1 MAVILSVA
9 ALLFSAFVFFYN
21 RRSSKRELLLRIHE
35 QLLAPE
41 RQHGR
46 RVLFEM
52 VERAETPHD
61 LKADDFRDANHALS
75 LLGMLGFIYCKRY
88 IPRHDV
94 LDLWALTATRVVD
107 AAEKSG
113 FLALR
118 DAQNGAPIW
127 PYLRRFVDDA
137 RRHIDRTSAR

>member
-1 MAVILSVA
+1 MAVVLSVL

-21 RRSSKRELLLRIHE
+21 RRSNKRELLLRFHE

-46 RVLFEM
+46 RVLFEL
-52 VERAETPHD
+52 VERNQGPDDLTAEE
-61 LKADDFRDANHALS
+61 FRDANHSLS
-75 LLGMLGFIYCKRY
+75 LLGMLGFLFCKRY

-94 LDLWALTATRVVD
+94 LDLWALTAVRVFD

-118 DAQNGAPIW
+118 DAQNGAPPW
-127 PYLRRFVDDA
+127 PYLHPFVTDA
-137 RRHIDRTSAR
+137 RRHLRRMSAR

>member
-1 MAVILSVA
+1 MAVILSIA
-9 ALLFSAFVFFYN
+9 ALLFSAFVFVYN
-21 RRSSKRELLLRIHE
+21 RRSSKRELLLRMHE
-35 QLLAPE
+35 QLLSPE

-46 RVLFEM
+46 RVLFEL
-52 VERAETPHD
+52 VERNQTPEN
-61 LKADDFRDANHALS
+61 LTVEEFRDANHALS

-88 IPRHDV
+88 IPRQDV
-94 LDLWALTATRVVD
+94 LDLWALTTMRVVD

-127 PYLRRFVDDA
+127 PYLRRFVEDA
-137 RRHIDRTSAR
+137 RQHVASGR